1 MDKEIE
7 IILKEIHFSIEKLK
21 KKYKNDKEKNSI
33 IILLR
38 NKYNFLNQKYNN
50 IEINTNKEQKAM
62 SLSTFLQQTDKKD
75 PGSNDLIN
83 NESSE
88 NGEEGT
94 ERSIIEQG
102 IIDEFNIRKLEQNVK
117 IDELGNKISDLKI
130 LAEDINNQIKGINV
144 KVTKV
149 IPEMVIVVNNVKSK
163 NEMVTDLIKQ
173 IRKPSK
179 FCCDIVLILILL
191 GLICAL
197 ISIIRHKYC

>member
-1 MDKEIE
+1 
-7 IILKEIHFSIEKLK
+7 
-21 KKYKNDKEKNSI
+21 
-33 IILLR
+33 
-38 NKYNFLNQKYNN
+38 
-50 IEINTNKEQKAM
+50 M
-62 SLSTFLQQTDKKD
+62 SLSNFLQQTDKKD

-83 NESSE
+83 NESCE

-102 IIDEFNIRKLEQNVK
+102 IIDEFNIRKIEQNVK

-191 GLICAL
+191 GLICVL